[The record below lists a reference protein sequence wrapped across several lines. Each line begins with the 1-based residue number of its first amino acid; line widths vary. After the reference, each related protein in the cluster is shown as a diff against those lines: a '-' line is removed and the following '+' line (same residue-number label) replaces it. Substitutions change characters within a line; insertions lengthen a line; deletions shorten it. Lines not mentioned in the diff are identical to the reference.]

1 MVEPYEPFDD
11 GLASRALPVT
21 MVSSSSRHEGDGDS
35 VDSVTDSTNTGII
48 ADDSDPRGRGS
59 SLGRTND
66 GPGVRNTDGNDTSNI
81 RSQLGSLEMRYI
93 VLRDQMRAHGSRYHS
108 NELSSIHDEFASL
121 FNRPE
126 GTIARQGETQV
137 VIPRGQQL
145 TGGEDG
151 CIVEVDARLDAAN
164 EGTLIGSCQRYFY

>member
-1 MVEPYEPFDD
+1 
-11 GLASRALPVT
+11 

-164 EGTLIGSCQRYFY
+164 EGTLIGSCQRYCY